1 MTAITPE
8 HLPTQLARIPAWA
21 YQNHRGGLIQRE
33 LRFPDFS
40 HAWGFMS
47 RMALYSEKADHH
59 PEWMNVY
66 NKVVITLTTHDAG
79 GLTERD
85 IRWAEAAD
93 SAAADS
99 AELKT

>member
-8 HLPTQLARIPAWA
+8 HLPTQLARIPAWN

-33 LRFPDFS
+33 FRFPDFN
-40 HAWGFMS
+40 HAWSFMS
-47 RMALYSEKADHH
+47 RMALHSEKTDHH

-93 SAAADS
+93 SAAEGN
-99 AELKT
+99 AEIKA